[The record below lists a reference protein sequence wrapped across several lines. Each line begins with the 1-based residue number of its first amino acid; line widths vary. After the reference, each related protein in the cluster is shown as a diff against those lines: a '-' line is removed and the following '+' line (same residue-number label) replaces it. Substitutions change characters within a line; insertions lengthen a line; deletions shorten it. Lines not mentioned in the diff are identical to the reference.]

1 MEFCKVDELEPNYIK
16 IVNPSEGKIR
26 IDPFDGSELC
36 KYKATRFGELL
47 RGKAANQRAQLVDN
61 KSNSWQ
67 QTGEELILE
76 NIVKY
81 AQVEAQIIIISQY
94 NQHRTD
100 YLSYAEEIVSFTQ
113 ELENETVRY
122 RHTGRELVYA
132 VTDTRKCYN
141 SNQAGHVARNCRK
154 EGRPKENETK
164 KRSKPNNGNKW
175 AFAATSFDDLND
187 GDWILDT
194 GIRCHLVRD
203 VSMMTK
209 IASCPTSEPIQH
221 QLSCVY
227 FPHQLT
233 RNLVSYGRLED
244 HGCLLGQSNGHH
256 YVLNNGSV
264 VYYVLMKNH
273 VMVVDRTMNAIDNC
287 DLGDVVMSVV
297 ATVGSG
303 QTVKR
308 GTLMFFSSS
317 FDHLNFQTIKRL
329 ANT

>member
-1 MEFCKVDELEPNYIK
+1 M
-16 IVNPSEGKIR
+16 
-26 IDPFDGSELC
+26 
-36 KYKATRFGELL
+36 
-47 RGKAANQRAQLVDN
+47 
-61 KSNSWQ
+61 
-67 QTGEELILE
+67 E

-221 QLSCVY
+221 QVGTQLHVSCSGRA
-227 FPHQLT
+227 FLHMASALT
-233 RNLVSYGRLED
+233 RSCHVSIFPI
-244 HGCLLGQSNGHH
+244 S
-256 YVLNNGSV
+256 
-264 VYYVLMKNH
+264 
-273 VMVVDRTMNAIDNC
+273 
-287 DLGDVVMSVV
+287 
-297 ATVGSG
+297 
-303 QTVKR
+303 
-308 GTLMFFSSS
+308 
-317 FDHLNFQTIKRL
+317 
-329 ANT
+329 